1 MVNLCKVKRTVKPE
15 VFIPER
21 ERRREVVW
29 RVSARV
35 PLTRSLTRYGIQ
47 LLINQRRRRVSVDI
61 LVDER
66 VDWLLIERKLFPLSQ
81 QRVGLFVK
89 GLMDAR

>member
-1 MVNLCKVKRTVKPE
+1 MASPCRAKRIVKLE
-15 VFIPER
+15 VFIHER
-21 ERRREVVW
+21 GRRREVVW

-47 LLINQRRRRVSVDI
+47 LLISQRRRRVSEDI

-66 VDWLLIERKLFPLSQ
+66 VDWLLIELKLSPP
-81 QRVGLFVK
+81 
-89 GLMDAR
+89 